1 MGTLD
6 NERIE
11 LLNKKRISQEGRFFD
26 FFKIIKTKYTG
37 MHAMNWDWDKLK
49 AKQEH
54 KEGGGGFVPPDINK
68 VMDKFKKFKLPGGPL
83 ILLIFIL
90 LFFSTSTFYTVGVDE
105 VGVVQRFGKYVRT
118 TQPGLNFKLP
128 SGIEKVT
135 KVKVRRVYKEEF
147 GFRTVR
153 RDIQTRAISG
163 GENKNVSLM
172 LTGDLNVALVPWI
185 VQYRIKDPYKFLFKV
200 HDVRRLLIDM
210 SEAAMRLVV
219 GDRSINEVISK
230 REEIAI
236 EARNVLQAEM
246 DKAESGI
253 NIVTIE
259 MKKTNVPG
267 PVQPSFNEV
276 NQATQEK
283 ERMIYQAKED
293 YNKAIPAARG
303 EAERTIKA
311 AEGYALDRVNR
322 AKGDAARFKALYA
335 EYAKAKDVTKRRL
348 YLESLKDLLPKIG
361 EKYIVDEDQKNL
373 LPLLNIGKQ
382 NGVKK

>member
-1 MGTLD
+1 
-6 NERIE
+6 
-11 LLNKKRISQEGRFFD
+11 
-26 FFKIIKTKYTG
+26 
-37 MHAMNWDWDKLK
+37 MNWDWDKLK

-54 KEGGGGFVPPDINK
+54 KEGGGGFVPPNMNE
-68 VMDKFKKFKLPGGPL
+68 VVEKFKKFKLPGGPL

-90 LFFSTSTFYTVGVDE
+90 LFFSTSTFYTVAVDE

-153 RDIQTRAISG
+153 RDVQTRAISG

-200 HDVRRLLIDM
+200 RDNRKLLIDM

-230 REEIAI
+230 REEIAV
-236 EARNVLQAEM
+236 EARNVLQDEM
-246 DKAESGI
+246 DRADSGI
-253 NIVTIE
+253 NIITIE

-283 ERMIYQAKED
+283 EKMIYQAKED
-293 YNKAIPAARG
+293 YNKAIPTARG

-322 AKGDAARFKALYA
+322 AKGDASRFKALYA

-348 YLESLKDLLPKIG
+348 YLESLRDLLPKLG

-373 LPLLNIGKQ
+373 LPLLNLGKQ

>member
-1 MGTLD
+1 
-6 NERIE
+6 
-11 LLNKKRISQEGRFFD
+11 
-26 FFKIIKTKYTG
+26 
-37 MHAMNWDWDKLK
+37 MNWDWEKLK
-49 AKQEH
+49 KQQDG
-54 KEGGGGFVPPDINK
+54 KGGGMVPPK
-68 VMDKFKKFKLPGGPL
+68 MDDLVEKFKKFKLPGGPL
-83 ILLIFIL
+83 LIL
-90 LFFSTSTFYTVGVDE
+90 LFALIFFGSSTFFTVAVDE
-105 VGVVQRFGKYVRT
+105 VGVVQRFGKYVRI
-118 TQPGLNFKLP
+118 TQPGLSFKLP

-135 KVKVRRVYKEEF
+135 KVKVRHVYKEEF
-147 GFRTVR
+147 GFRSLRTE
-153 RDIQTRAISG
+153 DTRKRTYAG
-163 GENKNVSLM
+163 GESTNVALM

-200 HDVRRLLIDM
+200 RDIRKLLIDM

-230 REEIAI
+230 REEIAV
-236 EARNVLQAEM
+236 EAREVLQAEM
-246 DKAESGI
+246 DNADSGI

-283 ERMIYQAKED
+283 EKVIYQAKED
-293 YNKAIPAARG
+293 YNKAIPTARG

-322 AKGDAARFKALYA
+322 AKGDAARFNSLYA

-348 YLESLKDLLPKIG
+348 YLETLKDLLPKLG
-361 EKYIVDEDQKNL
+361 DKYIIDSDQKNV
-373 LPLLNIGKQ
+373 LPLLNLGKQ
-382 NGVKK
+382 KVEK